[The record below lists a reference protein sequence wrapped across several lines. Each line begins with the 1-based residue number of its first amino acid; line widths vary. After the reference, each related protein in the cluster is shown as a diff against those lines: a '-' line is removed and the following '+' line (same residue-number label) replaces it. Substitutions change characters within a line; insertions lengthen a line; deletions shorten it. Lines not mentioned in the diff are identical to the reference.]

1 MNLYD
6 LPTSN
11 EASFCN
17 LLKSS
22 AVVSITDDEELLAV
36 LDEEGVVELDGELLE
51 EVVVTE
57 LEEELTELGR
67 G

>member
-6 LPTSN
+6 LPTSK
-11 EASFCN
+11 EASFCI

-36 LDEEGVVELDGELLE
+36 LDEEGVVELDGE
-51 EVVVTE
+51 V

>member
-1 MNLYD
+1 M
-6 LPTSN
+6 
-11 EASFCN
+11 
-17 LLKSS
+17 KSS

-36 LDEEGVVELDGELLE
+36 LDEEGV
-51 EVVVTE
+51 TE